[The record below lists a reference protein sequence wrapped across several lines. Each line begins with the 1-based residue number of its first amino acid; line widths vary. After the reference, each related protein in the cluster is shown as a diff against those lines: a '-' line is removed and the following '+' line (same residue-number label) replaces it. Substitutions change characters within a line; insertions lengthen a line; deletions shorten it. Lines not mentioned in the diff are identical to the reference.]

1 MACYRK
7 GGCGPYEGR
16 SCSECPASKETYLNK
31 SKVQQAND
39 EVKMENNEKLYGF
52 YTILIP
58 VENDI
63 EGSNT
68 LSKIA
73 QTIYNDT
80 SIKTTGA
87 VNGMGLFSL
96 EEEESF
102 VKDLQNF
109 MSNYCSVI

>member
-1 MACYRK
+1 MNMITPFSIWPKRIDK
-7 GGCGPYEGR
+7 
-16 SCSECPASKETYLNK
+16 
-31 SKVQQAND
+31 

-58 VENDI
+58 VENEI
-63 EGSNT
+63 EGSNA

-87 VNGMGLFSL
+87 FSGMGLISL

-102 VKDLQNF
+102 VKELQNF
-109 MSNYCSVI
+109 MSNYCTII

>member
-1 MACYRK
+1 MK
-7 GGCGPYEGR
+7 
-16 SCSECPASKETYLNK
+16 
-31 SKVQQAND
+31 ND
-39 EVKMENNEKLYGF
+39 EKLYGF

-58 VENDI
+58 VENEI
-63 EGSNT
+63 EGSNI
-68 LSKIA
+68 LSKIV

-87 VNGMGLFSL
+87 YNGMGLISL

>member
-1 MACYRK
+1 
-7 GGCGPYEGR
+7 
-16 SCSECPASKETYLNK
+16 
-31 SKVQQAND
+31 
-39 EVKMENNEKLYGF
+39 MENNEKLYGF

-58 VENDI
+58 VENEI
-63 EGSNT
+63 EGSNI

-87 VNGMGLFSL
+87 FKGMGLLSL
-96 EEEESF
+96 KDEEGF
-102 VKDLQNF
+102 VKELQNF